1 MDKAR
6 ETLQTHWG
14 YEDFRPGQAEVIQAA
29 IDGRDVFA
37 LMATGAGKSVCYQ
50 VPALLLPGLTLIVSP
65 LIALMKDQV
74 EGLRK
79 RGIASGALTGHHT
92 RREQDAMLGM
102 ARDGVYKM
110 LYLSPE
116 KLAGSHF
123 REWLPHLPID
133 MIVAD
138 EAHCVSQWGYD
149 FRPSYLLIPEVAAA
163 VPKARRL
170 ALTAS
175 ATPKAAADIIE
186 KLALREPFRFNTGF
200 DRPNLHLSVRQVES
214 KPAWITANLAKL
226 RASGIVYAP
235 TRRET
240 LETARAIGGAGGS
253 ADFYHAGL
261 DIQARER
268 KQRDWTEGR
277 TRCMVSTNAFGMG
290 IDKADVRYVV
300 HQRMPVSL
308 EAYYQEAG
316 RAGRD
321 GKKATAVALWYPQ
334 DEGHMRERL
343 EESFPPEEDIQRVY
357 TALMHHFALPVGSG
371 AERFFPFDADAFAQ
385 AFRIHPGLLH
395 NALGILEISGWL
407 KVNDAVRMQARVR
420 ILGDY
425 AGIYEFKVY
434 HPDYDDVINAML
446 RLLPGV
452 FDHYVPVSEK
462 KIAMLLARPE
472 PDVVRQLTELANMG
486 QIDYLPERNK
496 PGITLLQ
503 DYALPMRLDHARIAA
518 IRNNRLEALQAVIDY
533 VQAPGCRMQFL
544 RRYFGEL
551 DAGPCGHCDRC
562 TEAAGKEQGGSET
575 DAMRMAE
582 CLRRAGSLPPAAL
595 MEEAGITDEDLFR
608 KVVKE
613 WMQRGLVSLNEKG
626 WLIWKGSA
634 SA

>member
-6 ETLQTHWG
+6 ETLKTHWG
-14 YEDFRPGQAEVIQAA
+14 YDDFRPGQAEVIGAA
-29 IDGRDVFA
+29 LEGRDVFA

-50 VPALLLPGLTLIVSP
+50 LPALLLPGLTLIVSP

-74 EGLRK
+74 EGLKR
-79 RGIASGALTGHHT
+79 RGIVSGALTGHHT
-92 RREQDAMLGM
+92 RREQDTMLGM
-102 ARDGVYKM
+102 ARDGVFKM

-123 REWLPHLPID
+123 REWLPHLPVA

-149 FRPSYLLIPEVAAA
+149 FRPSYLLIPEVAEA
-163 VPKARRL
+163 VPHARRL

-175 ATPKAAADIIE
+175 ATPKAAADIIA
-186 KLALREPFRFNTGF
+186 KLALRDPFRFNSGF

-214 KPAWITANLAKL
+214 KPAWITENLARL
-226 RASGIVYAP
+226 RSSGIVYAP

-240 LETARAIGGAGGS
+240 LETARAISGAGGS

-261 DIQARER
+261 EIQARER

-300 HQRMPVSL
+300 HQRLPASL

-321 GKKATAVALWYPQ
+321 GKKSTAVALWYPQ
-334 DEGHMRERL
+334 DETHMRERL
-343 EESFPPEEDIQRVY
+343 EESFPSVEEVQRVY
-357 TALMHHFALPVGSG
+357 TALMHHFALPVGTG

-395 NALGILEISGWL
+395 HALGMLEISGVL
-407 KVNDAVRMQARVR
+407 KVNDAVRIQARVR

-434 HPDYDDVINAML
+434 HPGYDEVINAML

-452 FDHYVPVSEK
+452 FDHYVPLSEK
-462 KIAMLLARPE
+462 KLAMLLARPE
-472 PDVVRQLTELANMG
+472 PEIVRQLLELDSME

-496 PGITLLQ
+496 PGITLLR
-503 DYALPMRLDHARIAA
+503 DHEIPLRLDLQRIAA
-518 IRNNRLEALQAVIDY
+518 IKNSRMEALQSVFAY
-533 VQAPGCRMQFL
+533 ALTPGCRMQFL
-544 RRYFGEL
+544 RRYFGEM
-551 DAGPCGHCDRC
+551 DAEPCGHCDRC
-562 TEAAGKEQGGSET
+562 AEAAGSEEDDKDT
-575 DAMRMAE
+575 RAMRLAE
-582 CLRRAGSLPPAAL
+582 CMRREGALAPAAL
-595 MEEAGITDEDLFR
+595 MEQAGVEDEDFFR
-608 KVVKE
+608 VVVKE

-626 WLIWKGSA
+626 WLIWKGST
-634 SA
+634 SV

>member
-14 YEDFRPGQAEVIQAA
+14 YDDFRPGQAEVIQAA
-29 IDGRDVFA
+29 LEGSDVFA

-50 VPALLLPGLTLIVSP
+50 VPALLLPGLTLIISP

-74 EGLRK
+74 EGLRR

-102 ARDGVYKM
+102 ARDGAFKM

-123 REWLPHLPID
+123 REWLPHLPIQ
-133 MIVAD
+133 MIVSD

-149 FRPSYLLIPEVAAA
+149 FRPSYLQIPEVAEA
-163 VPKARRL
+163 VPHARRL

-175 ATPKAAADIIE
+175 ATPRAAADIIE
-186 KLALREPFRFNTGF
+186 KLALRNPFRFNTGF
-200 DRPNLHLSVRQVES
+200 DRPNLHLSVRHVES
-214 KPAWITANLAKL
+214 KPAWITEHLAKL
-226 RASGIVYAP
+226 RSTGIVYAP

-240 LETARAIGGAGGS
+240 LETARAISGVGGS

-261 DIQARER
+261 EIQARER

-300 HQRMPVSL
+300 HQRLPVSL

-321 GKKATAVALWYPQ
+321 GKKSTAVALWYPQ
-334 DEGHMRERL
+334 DETHMRERL
-343 EESFPPEEDIQRVY
+343 EEGFPSDEEVQRVY
-357 TALMHHFALPVGSG
+357 SALMHHFALPIGSG

-385 AFRIHPGLLH
+385 AFRIHTGLLH
-395 NALGILEISGWL
+395 NALGILELSGLL
-407 KVNDAVRMQARVR
+407 KVNDAVRIQARVR

-434 HPDYDDVINAML
+434 HPQYDDVINAML

-452 FDHYVPVSEK
+452 FDHYVPVNEK
-462 KIAMLLARPE
+462 KLAMLLARPE
-472 PDVVRQLTELANMG
+472 PDVVRQLVELDNME

-496 PGITLLQ
+496 PGITLLR
-503 DYALPMRLDHARIAA
+503 DHEMPLRLDKSRIAA
-518 IRNNRLEALQAVIDY
+518 IRNNRLEALQAVFDY
-533 VQAPGCRMQFL
+533 VHTPGCRMQFL
-544 RRYFGEL
+544 RRYFGEM

-562 TEAAGKEQGGSET
+562 TEAAGKEQEGGDT
-575 DAMRMAE
+575 RALRLAE
-582 CLRRAGSLPPAAL
+582 CLRQAGSLSPSAL
-595 MEEAGITDEDLFR
+595 MEQAGVEDEDFFR
-608 KVVKE
+608 QVVKE
-613 WMQRGLVSLNEKG
+613 WMQRGLVSLNEIGCLK
-626 WLIWKGSA
+626 WKGSA